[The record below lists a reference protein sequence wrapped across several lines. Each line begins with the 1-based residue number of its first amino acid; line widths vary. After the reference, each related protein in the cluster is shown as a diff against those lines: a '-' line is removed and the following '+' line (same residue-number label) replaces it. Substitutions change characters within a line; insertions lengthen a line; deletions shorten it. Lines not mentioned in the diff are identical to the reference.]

1 MSSLSFPIARP
12 VQVTRS
18 IAVAALLGATMLAG
32 PLTAARAAPPT
43 TSPIQLAQAVAP
55 AAVAPPVVTPPVVTP
70 QTPTTAATK
79 AESVEERISSL
90 HTALNITPNEESDWN
105 GVAKAM
111 RDNAAAMQK
120 LAMDKHAQAP
130 DSMTAVDDLKTYEKF
145 ARAHVAGLKTLTSS
159 FEKLY
164 ASMPDPQKKVADQV
178 FLNFGHHAGGAAH
191 S

>member
-1 MSSLSFPIARP
+1 MSSFSFPIARP

-43 TSPIQLAQAVAP
+43 TSPIQLAQAVVPASVAP
-55 AAVAPPVVTPPVVTP
+55 AAVTP

-79 AESVEERISSL
+79 AESVEERITSL
-90 HTALNITPNEESDWN
+90 HTALSITPNEESDWN

-120 LAMDKHAQAP
+120 LSADKHAQAP

-164 ASMPDPQKKVADQV
+164 VSMPDPQKKVADQV
-178 FLNFGHHAGGAAH
+178 FQNFGHHQGGAAH

>member
-12 VQVTRS
+12 VHVTRS
-18 IAVAALLGATMLAG
+18 IAVATLLGATMLAG
-32 PLTAARAAPPT
+32 TLSVACAAPAVDV
-43 TSPIQLAQAVAP
+43 PIQLAQAVVP
-55 AAVAPPVVTPPVVTP
+55 AAVALPAVTP
-70 QTPTTAATK
+70 QTLTAAATE
-79 AESVEERISSL
+79 AESVEERISNR
-90 HTALNITPNEESDWN
+90 HTALNITQSEESDWN

-111 RDNAAAMQK
+111 CDNAAAMQK

-178 FLNFGHHAGGAAH
+178 FLNFGHHEGGAAH